1 MLLYFLGASKLTML
15 YVLINAVAAI
25 AGKALIVGKVA
36 LVIAAAVAL
45 KKAFGEWNLLK
56 YTKRNIPL
64 FLER

>member
-15 YVLINAVAAI
+15 YVLVNAIAAI

-45 KKAFGEWNLLK
+45 KKAFGE
-56 YTKRNIPL
+56 
-64 FLER
+64 